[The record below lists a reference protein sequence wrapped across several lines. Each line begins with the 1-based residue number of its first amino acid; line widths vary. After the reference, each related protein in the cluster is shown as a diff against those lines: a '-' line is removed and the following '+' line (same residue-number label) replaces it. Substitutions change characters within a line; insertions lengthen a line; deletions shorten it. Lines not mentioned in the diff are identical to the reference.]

1 MQNFTEENALILN
14 PANCEVL
21 IVSPSKPVSSTS
33 VCTVTDPLP
42 EINTVQAD
50 MTRTSLVD
58 GIIPFCCTCADS
70 IWLVCGKCKDHS
82 SQKRV
87 SSALDIGGHGI
98 SQPSKS
104 CRQSHQV
111 SQKGLLCLWGN
122 GSLPRQTK
130 PSLRQN
136 HLRHM
141 CCSCPII
148 WKWELDTDWFPTWP
162 TGSLLG
168 RDWRTNSKSHSILA
182 TRVSQALSRSQNP
195 NPKTEPSLQG
205 QLWRGVHWLSYV
217 HIPYNCWPSVSQTQA
232 GMPITGEQ
240 ARLLRCNRSSL
251 ENWQQLS
258 RSTGY

>member
-1 MQNFTEENALILN
+1 MG
-14 PANCEVL
+14 
-21 IVSPSKPVSSTS
+21 
-33 VCTVTDPLP
+33 
-42 EINTVQAD
+42 
-50 MTRTSLVD
+50 SL
-58 GIIPFCCTCADS
+58 S
-70 IWLVCGKCKDHS
+70 H
-82 SQKRV
+82 Q
-87 SSALDIGGHGI
+87 
-98 SQPSKS
+98 S

-122 GSLPRQTK
+122 GSLSRQTK

-141 CCSCPII
+141 CCFCPII

-205 QLWRGVHWLSYV
+205 QLWRGVYRLSNV
-217 HIPYNCWPSVSQTQA
+217 HIPYNCWPSVSQTGA
-232 GMPITGEQ
+232 EMPITV
-240 ARLLRCNRSSL
+240 SL
-251 ENWQQLS
+251 ENKLTTNVSQTNLCQLLLPS
-258 RSTGY
+258 KSD